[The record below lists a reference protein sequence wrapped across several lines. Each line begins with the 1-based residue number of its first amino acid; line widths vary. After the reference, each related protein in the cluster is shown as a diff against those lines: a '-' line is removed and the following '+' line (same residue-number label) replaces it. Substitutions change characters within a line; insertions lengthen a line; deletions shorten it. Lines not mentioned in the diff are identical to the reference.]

1 MRSVNLKNSLF
12 GIIFL
17 EPDRLTLRIVEL
29 PTLKIITEVQS
40 GALIVG
46 SHNVANYAQ
55 NMQAIVDNLQGFQ
68 RILREYQVEKFA
80 FYGSLEDLN
89 MVEARYIADQLKVR
103 TDSNIA
109 WLSNN
114 QLMASALAAVMAQ
127 MPRFNELSKKALYIL
142 TIGLNTTRLSYF
154 RQQVSDVMGYR
165 LGRGARQSPG
175 PNAAPDDDDAKRDYS
190 GLYFKQ
196 AGIPGTRTAS
206 CQKFQSVDS

>member
-1 MRSVNLKNSLF
+1 MKNSLF

-103 TDSNIA
+103 TDLNIE

-127 MPRFNELSKKALYIL
+127 MTRFNELSKKALYIL

-154 RQQVSDVMGYR
+154 RHG
-165 LGRGARQSPG
+165 
-175 PNAAPDDDDAKRDYS
+175 
-190 GLYFKQ
+190 
-196 AGIPGTRTAS
+196 
-206 CQKFQSVDS
+206 KFQTSWDIDLGEARVNHLAQTLRQTTTTPSEIILDYISSKL

>member
-1 MRSVNLKNSLF
+1 MKNSLF

-103 TDSNIA
+103 TDLNIE
-109 WLSNN
+109 WFSNN

-127 MPRFNELSKKALYIL
+127 MPRFNELSKKALYI
-142 TIGLNTTRLSYF
+142 F
-154 RQQVSDVMGYR
+154 
-165 LGRGARQSPG
+165 A
-175 PNAAPDDDDAKRDYS
+175 
-190 GLYFKQ
+190 
-196 AGIPGTRTAS
+196 TAS
-206 CQKFQSVDS
+206 FRRHGISTWARRASITWPKRCARRRRRQARLFWTIFQASWNTWYQNCVMSKIPIC